1 MANRNGGFIG
11 TDGLDAPD
19 PPTGVTASGGADG
32 TASISFT
39 APTDTGTSA
48 ITGFVATASNGVG
61 ATGTSSPISVSSL
74 TLGTAITFRAYAINA
89 YGTSAASDATSSI
102 TPAASRGL
110 FMGENPASGILNVIQ
125 FVSISSTGNAQDF
138 GDLTVAR
145 ALGAAC
151 GSSTR
156 SVKAGGEGTDGSVVD
171 VMDYVNPASAGNAS
185 DFGNLEAATK
195 FLGGFSNSTRG
206 VFGGGKTGSANHINT
221 MQYITIANT
230 GNTTDFGNLSA
241 TRNGAGGLASTTRG
255 VFGGGNTN
263 TFEAGQV
270 NIMEYITIAN
280 TGNTTDFG
288 NLAANNS
295 NIAGASNSTRGL
307 FLGGHESDHIDRVQ
321 YITIASTGDTTDF
334 GNLVR
339 TQYNGAATSN
349 STRAIYGGGEA
360 GGFTNAIQYFTI
372 ANTGNTTDFGDLLV
386 ASARMS
392 ATSNAHGG
400 L

>member
-1 MANRNGGFIG
+1 MANKNGGFIG

-110 FMGENPASGILNVIQ
+110 FMGGEPASGLSDVIQ
-125 FVSISSTGNAQDF
+125 FVSISSTGNASDF

-156 SVKAGGEGTDGSVVD
+156 SVMGGGDGSVVD

-185 DFGNLEAATK
+185 DFGNLEAATQL
-195 FLGGFSNSTRG
+195 LGSFSNSTRG

-241 TRNGAGGLASTTRG
+241 TRNGVGGLASTTRG

-263 TFEAGQV
+263 TFEASQV
-270 NIMEYITIAN
+270 NIMEYVTIAN

-307 FLGGHESDHIDRVQ
+307 FLGGYESDHTNRVQ
-321 YITIASTGDTTDF
+321 YITIASTGNATDF
-334 GNLVR
+334 GDLVR

-360 GGFTNAIQYFTI
+360 GGLANAIQYFTI
-372 ANTGNTTDFGDLLV
+372 ANTGNTTDFGDLLA